1 MLNFGFG
8 FGASTLVLRHTLG
21 DSPSPSALLAK
32 ADQDSV
38 SALLPKADQ
47 DSVSALL
54 PKADQDS
61 VSALL
66 AKADQDSVC
75 HSENDR
81 CGMKKAS

>member
-8 FGASTLVLRHTLG
+8 ASNLVLRHALG
-21 DSPSPSALLAK
+21 DSPSPSALLA
-32 ADQDSV
+32 
-38 SALLPKADQ
+38 KADQ